1 MPLSDPLIVVIGVVL
16 LGLIAGSIGKFVGK
30 VMGGVSSFAGLVVV
44 VWVLSKLLG
53 FDLPYLP

>member
-1 MPLSDPLIVVIGVVL
+1 MQLSDPLIIVIGVVL
-16 LGLIAGSIGKFVGK
+16 LGLIAGGIGKAVGK
-30 VMGGVSSFAGLVVV
+30 LMSGVSSFVGLVVV

>member
-1 MPLSDPLIVVIGVVL
+1 MTLSDPLIVVIGVVL
-16 LGLIAGSIGKFVGK
+16 LGLVAGSIGKFVGK
-30 VMGGVSSFAGLVVV
+30 VMSGVSSFVGLVVV